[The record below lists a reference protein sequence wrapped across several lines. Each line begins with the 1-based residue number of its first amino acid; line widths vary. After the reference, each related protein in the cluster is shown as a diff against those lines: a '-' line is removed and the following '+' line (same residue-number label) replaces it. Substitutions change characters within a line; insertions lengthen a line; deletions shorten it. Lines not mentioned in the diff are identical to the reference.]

1 MNFGF
6 RRGTS
11 MKIILLTFCLFFSFN
26 LFAEDSTMD
35 SISLDHNSTYLIQAD
50 LDLNGYY
57 YYIDKTA
64 CICWLGSSSG
74 SNPMINVSCEKLIE
88 HAALTPYVAHCK
100 K

>member
-1 MNFGF
+1 
-6 RRGTS
+6 
-11 MKIILLTFCLFFSFN
+11 MKILLFTLSLFLVFN
-26 LFAEDSTMD
+26 VSAEDSTMD

-74 SNPMINVSCEKLIE
+74 SNPMIAVPCENLIE
-88 HAALTPYVAHCK
+88 HAALTSYVAHCK